1 MKKLPKTVIT
11 SRKLVNFIFNTL
23 NTVNTVLFGQVPANL
38 IKSII

>member
-23 NTVNTVLFGQVPANL
+23 NTVLFGQVPANL